1 MTRTGRSAT
10 GLPHVIGMWFV
21 VFALVLAPILVAL
34 THAPSAIALSDASL
48 AHGHAH
54 ADGDADRT
62 AGHDATDHEHH
73 SETVLSVSGWR
84 GLGQMDDHST
94 NVVLQIS
101 EHSPH
106 SLRRPPRLV

>member
-1 MTRTGRSAT
+1 
-10 GLPHVIGMWFV
+10 MWFV

-54 ADGDADRT
+54 ADVDVDRT

-73 SETVLSVSGWR
+73 SETVLAVSGWR
-84 GLGQMDDHST
+84 GLEQMDDHST
-94 NVVLQIS
+94 NVVLQVS